1 MEIYDLES
9 NGQLNFNEIYSE
21 YWDALVNSETV
32 QVMNK
37 DGFMSV
43 EVKKGK
49 NVVFFEF
56 NNKRLDLNMKLLSE
70 FITNDR

>member
-1 MEIYDLES
+1 MVPDLE
-9 NGQLNFNEIYSE
+9 QLAIKFAAGIFKLLGCSCKP
-21 YWDALVNSETV
+21 ETV